1 MLRRKQFGAGL
12 LFPLISSFF
21 PKRDGWAE
29 EKIIDERKI
38 SLMKIKILT
47 ETELRKVIEINTEL
61 IDAIEGG
68 FSRLSQGQVT
78 MPPIMRVDFPEVK
91 GEVDVKSAAV
101 HGLDSFAIKVSSGFF
116 ENSKLGLS
124 SLSGMMTLFSA
135 KTGVPQAVL
144 LDNGYLT
151 DIRTGAAGAV
161 AARHLTRENVET
173 VGVIGAGAQARYQM
187 IGLKQVRN
195 FKRLLVYS
203 LEGMDAYVDEMPDV
217 LGVEVL
223 PMDSVEAVVRESEII
238 VTTTPSKKPYL
249 KAEWLHPGLHITSMG
264 ADAEGK
270 QELYAETLGR
280 ADLYVCDNRNQVF
293 RLGEAHHALEA
304 GIFSSQENAVEL
316 GEIISDQH
324 PGRTSEEQI
333 TICDLT
339 GTGMQDTVIATLA
352 YQKAMEKG
360 MGLEIE
366 S

>member
-1 MLRRKQFGAGL
+1 
-12 LFPLISSFF
+12 
-21 PKRDGWAE
+21 
-29 EKIIDERKI
+29 
-38 SLMKIKILT
+38 MKIKILT
-47 ETELRKVIEINTEL
+47 ETELRQCITITPEVIN
-61 IDAIEGG
+61 AIEKG
-68 FSRLSQGQVT
+68 FSSLSQEHVT
-78 MPPIMRVDFPEVK
+78 MPPIMRIDFPDVN

-101 HGLDSFAIKVSSGFF
+101 NGLDSFAIKVSSGFF
-116 ENSKLGLS
+116 DNHKLGLS

-161 AARHLTRENVET
+161 AARHLSRENVET
-173 VGVIGAGAQARYQM
+173 VGVIGAGSQARYQIM
-187 IGLKQVRN
+187 ALKQVRD

-203 LEGMDAYVDEMPDV
+203 LEGMDAYVEEMPDI
-217 LGVEVL
+217 LGIEVL
-223 PMDSVEAVVRESEII
+223 PMDGVEAVVRESEIV
-238 VTTTPSKKPYL
+238 VTSTPSKKAYL

-270 QELYAETLGR
+270 QELYADSLGR
-280 ADLYVCDNRNQVF
+280 ADLLVCDRRSQSF
-293 RLGEAHHALEA
+293 RLGEFHHGLEA
-304 GIFSSQENAVEL
+304 GILKSQKDAVEL
-316 GEIISDQH
+316 GEITSGQK
-324 PGRTSEEQI
+324 PGRRSDEQI

-352 YQKAMEKG
+352 YQKAISQG

>member
-1 MLRRKQFGAGL
+1 
-12 LFPLISSFF
+12 
-21 PKRDGWAE
+21 
-29 EKIIDERKI
+29 
-38 SLMKIKILT
+38 MKINILT
-47 ETELRKVIEINTEL
+47 ESELRQCVAITPEV
-61 IDAIEGG
+61 IDAIEAG
-68 FSRLSQGQVT
+68 FTRLSQDQVA
-78 MPPIMRVDFPEVK
+78 MPPIMRIDFPEVN

-101 HGLDSFAIKVSSGFF
+101 KGLDGFAIKVSSGFF
-116 ENSKLGLS
+116 NNHKLGLP

-161 AARHLTRENVET
+161 AARHLARENVET

-187 IGLKQVRN
+187 IGLKGVRD

-203 LEGMDAYVDEMPDV
+203 LEGMEAYVEEMPDV
-217 LGVEVL
+217 LGVEVQ
-223 PMDSVEAVVRESEII
+223 PMDGVEAVVRESEIV
-238 VTTTPSKKPYL
+238 VTTTPSKQSYL
-249 KAEWLHPGLHITSMG
+249 KSEWLHPGLHITAMG

-270 QELYAETLGR
+270 QELYAESLGR
-280 ADLYVCDNRNQVF
+280 ADLLVCDRRSQSF
-293 RLGEAHHALEA
+293 RLGEFHHGLEA
-304 GIFSSQENAVEL
+304 GILKSQNDAVEL
-316 GEIISDQH
+316 GEITAGRKA
-324 PGRTSEEQI
+324 GRTSDEQI

-352 YQKAMEKG
+352 HQKATAQG

>member
-1 MLRRKQFGAGL
+1 
-12 LFPLISSFF
+12 
-21 PKRDGWAE
+21 
-29 EKIIDERKI
+29 
-38 SLMKIKILT
+38 MKINILT
-47 ETELRKVIEINTEL
+47 ESELRQCVAITPEV
-61 IDAIEGG
+61 IDAIEAG
-68 FSRLSQGQVT
+68 FTRLSQDQVV
-78 MPPIMRVDFPEVK
+78 MPPIMRIDFPEVN

-101 HGLDSFAIKVSSGFF
+101 KGLDGFAIKVSSGFF
-116 ENSKLGLS
+116 NNHKLGLP

-161 AARHLTRENVET
+161 AARHLARENVET

-187 IGLKQVRN
+187 IGLKGVRD

-203 LEGMDAYVDEMPDV
+203 LEGMEAYVEEMPDV
-217 LGVEVL
+217 LGVEVQ
-223 PMDSVEAVVRESEII
+223 PMDGVEAVVRESEVV
-238 VTTTPSKKPYL
+238 VTTTPSKQSYL
-249 KAEWLHPGLHITSMG
+249 KSEWLHPGLHITAMG

-270 QELYAETLGR
+270 QELYAESLGR
-280 ADLYVCDNRNQVF
+280 ADLLVCDRRSQSF
-293 RLGEAHHALEA
+293 RLGEFHHGLEA
-304 GIFSSQENAVEL
+304 GILKSQNDAVEL
-316 GEIISDQH
+316 GEITAGRKA
-324 PGRTSEEQI
+324 GRTSDEQI

-352 YQKAMEKG
+352 HQKATAQG

>member
-1 MLRRKQFGAGL
+1 MHV
-12 LFPLISSFF
+12 
-21 PKRDGWAE
+21 
-29 EKIIDERKI
+29 KII
-38 SLMKIKILT
+38 ILT
-47 ETELRKVIEINTEL
+47 ETELRQCIAITPVV
-61 IDAIEGG
+61 IDAIEAG
-68 FSRLSQGQVT
+68 FSSLSQEHVT
-78 MPPIMRVDFPEVK
+78 MPPIMRIDFPEVN

-101 HGLDSFAIKVSSGFF
+101 EGLDGFAIKVSSGFF
-116 ENSKLGLS
+116 DNSKLGLP

-135 KTGVPQAVL
+135 QTGVPQAVL

-161 AARHLTRENVET
+161 AARHLSRENVET

-187 IGLKQVRN
+187 MALKQVRE
-195 FKRLLVYS
+195 FKRVLIYS
-203 LEGMDAYVDEMPDV
+203 LDGMEAYVEEMPGV

-223 PMDSVEAVVRESEII
+223 AMDDVEAVVRESDI
-238 VTTTPSKKPYL
+238 VVTSTPSKQPYL

-270 QELYAETLGR
+270 QELYAECLGR
-280 ADLYVCDNRNQVF
+280 ADLLVCDRRSQSF
-293 RLGEAHHALEA
+293 RLGEFHHGLEA
-304 GIFSSQENAVEL
+304 GILKSQSDAVEL
-316 GEIISDQH
+316 GEVTSGQES
-324 PGRTSEEQI
+324 GRTSDEQI

-352 YQKAMEKG
+352 YQKAMSKG